1 MRWLLL
7 TVALVTLTPAHAEDL
22 LQVYDQAQQ
31 SDPVLKQ
38 AAATRQ
44 AALEARPQARAGLLP
59 NLDLSANYT
68 RNVQDIKS
76 SSNPIFKPQT
86 YYYNE
91 KGYTLNLTQ
100 PLYNRSVMVQLKQA
114 DSQIRQAEAQYAAA
128 DQDLIVRVSQA
139 YFNVLSARDNLGFA
153 EAEKKAIGRQL
164 EQAQQRFKVGLSAS
178 TDVQEAQARYDQAV
192 TQVISAQDQ
201 LDSTREA
208 LAEIT
213 GQRYA
218 HLAGVG
224 DVMKLI
230 APDPAKP
237 NEWVSTAQRQNLSVL
252 AGEAA
257 MQTAQEEVQR
267 QRAGHYPTL
276 NVVGSYGDTSTGGAF
291 GDRREADS
299 AIGLQLNVPLY
310 QGGAISSRT
319 RQAVFQYQAAQDK
332 LDEVRRSTTRQTRD
346 AYRGVIT
353 GISQVK
359 ASKQAVKSSKTALQ
373 AAEAGFQVGTRT
385 IVDVLDA
392 QQSLYGAQR
401 DYSQARY
408 NYLLNTLKLKQAAGT
423 LRRSDVKAIN
433 AWLKE

>member
-7 TVALVTLTPAHAEDL
+7 TVALVALTPAHAEDL
-22 LQVYDQAQQ
+22 LKVYDQAQQ

-38 AAATRQ
+38 AAANRQ
-44 AALEARPQARAGLLP
+44 AALEAKPQARAGLLP
-59 NLDLSANYT
+59 NLGLSADYS
-68 RNVQDIKS
+68 RNEQNIKS
-76 SSNPIFKPQT
+76 SSNPQFLPPHPF
-86 YYYNE
+86 YYTN
-91 KGYTLNLTQ
+91 KGYSLNLTQ
-100 PLYNRSVMVQLKQA
+100 PLYNKAAMVQLKQA
-114 DSQIRQAEAQYAAA
+114 DSQIRQAEAQYAAT
-128 DQDLIVRVSQA
+128 DQDLIIRVSQA
-139 YFNVLSARDNLGFA
+139 YFNVLGARDNVGFA
-153 EAEKKAIGRQL
+153 KAEKKAIGRQL
-164 EQAQQRFKVGLSAS
+164 EQAQQRYKVGLSAI
-178 TDVQEAQARYDQAV
+178 TDVQEARARYDQAV
-192 TQVISAQDQ
+192 TQVISAQDK
-201 LDSTREA
+201 LSSAREA
-208 LAEIT
+208 LTEIT
-213 GQRYA
+213 GQRYS
-218 HLAGVG
+218 HLAGVS
-224 DVMKLI
+224 DAMKLI
-230 APDPAKP
+230 APTPAKP
-237 NEWVSTAQRQNLSVL
+237 KKWVGTAQRQNLSVL
-252 AGEAA
+252 ASEAA

-291 GDRREADS
+291 GQRREADS

-310 QGGAISSRT
+310 QGGIVNSRT
-319 RQAVFQYQAAQDK
+319 RQAAFRYQAARDK

-359 ASKQAVKSSKTALQ
+359 ASKQAVTSAKTALQ

-423 LRRSDVKAIN
+423 LRRADVKAIN
-433 AWLKE
+433 AWLK